1 VQGTSKEGPRKA
13 CDRMSAMKS
22 DYSKKLLGI
31 WSHPADFFS
40 DPSQGDPSKA
50 VPFAAVTGA
59 LVAVELGVWEALTGG
74 SLGMVALVTGLLLA
88 ALPLAILAGAF
99 LWARFMGLCAYFVG
113 ENLPA
118 ARCFPV
124 VAYSMAGL
132 AAFVLGPGLGKW
144 LALSAFLFQFLGFER
159 SLSYSRWTALVLVG
173 LPFSMAAVL
182 VVFFGFIFKIH

>member
-1 VQGTSKEGPRKA
+1 MA
-13 CDRMSAMKS
+13 DMKN
-22 DYSKKLLGI
+22 DYFTRLLGL
-31 WSHPADFFS
+31 WARPSEFFS

-50 VPFAAVTGA
+50 VRFAAVTGA
-59 LVAVELGVWEALTGG
+59 LVALELGVWEALTGG
-74 SLGMVALVTGLLLA
+74 SLGMVALVTFLLLVG
-88 ALPLAILAGAF
+88 LPLAVLAGAF
-99 LWARFMGLCAYFVG
+99 LWSRFMGLCAYFLGVSLSG
-113 ENLPA
+113 

-132 AAFVLGPGLGKW
+132 AAFILGPSLGKW

-182 VVFFGFIFKIH
+182 AVFFGSIFKIH